1 MTYRFPGNDVPRLRA
16 QAAAAGVAF
25 VVLLAAFFIT
35 RPEPKKSAAE
45 LSRDELSAGLAAFS
59 AADYSAARMHYRK
72 AVMLDAKN
80 AQAHYN
86 LGFLRQTI
94 DKNPAG
100 AEPLYRAAIA
110 ADPDLAA
117 AHFNLATVLMQTEPN
132 SPEIDDEFAKAVDID
147 PSLSLRVPEREE
159 AGPVGPASS

>member
-1 MTYRFPGNDVPRLRA
+1 MRAPARDWISEIEAGAPDV
-16 QAAAAGVAF
+16 VA
-25 VVLLAAFFIT
+25 IW
-35 RPEPKKSAAE
+35 RQIDYDQP
-45 LSRDELSAGLAAFS
+45 D
-59 AADYSAARMHYRK
+59 ADYSAARMHYRK